1 MTKHNQGV
9 FELTERIFS
18 QITFPNH
25 LMVGSP
31 KEHSDDVVKHS
42 DDAVMQEEQEQACS
56 SNKHSD
62 DAVTQEQEQACLS
75 KEHSD
80 TQEQARRKN
89 ILMMQSYKNRPFNFL
104 ERSNITCD

>member
-1 MTKHNQGV
+1 MTKHSQGV
-9 FELTERIFS
+9 FEPTEGFFS
-18 QITFPNH
+18 QITFPIH

-56 SNKHSD
+56 SKEHSD
-62 DAVTQEQEQACLS
+62 TVLQEQEQACLS

-80 TQEQARRKN
+80 TQEQACSSKEHSDDAVIQEQALQLSREK
-89 ILMMQSYKNRPFNFL
+89 QH
-104 ERSNITCD
+104 

>member
-80 TQEQARRKN
+80 TQEQACSSKEHSDDAVIQEQALQLSREK
-89 ILMMQSYKNRPFNFL
+89 QH
-104 ERSNITCD
+104 